1 MHQMEEIKNV
11 EMFLCF
17 AYEPNDS
24 SINKKKLY
32 QEIEKYWAE
41 QYRKYLAQ
49 QKKKKKKVQWE

>member
-1 MHQMEEIKNV
+1 MHQMEEIKNE

-32 QEIEKYWAE
+32 QEIEKY
-41 QYRKYLAQ
+41 
-49 QKKKKKKVQWE
+49 